1 MKKNQSKLFGAR
13 RSHLNASKLTSS
25 GGSFRFWLG
34 PVLLCALLIFAAIS
48 KQSEAFQATTS
59 AVQSEPV
66 VAIGSEYENS
76 IQLLNNRFRVDNDV
90 DEITMIFFREQGS
103 APIVLVKPDGS
114 KLSLVLG
121 RENKEFIWFETDTY
135 DMITIK
141 KPMPGPWQAVGQILP
156 ESKIMVIADIGLNV
170 QPIPSPVYTGEIIKQ
185 TATLTNAGQPI
196 DFTAFRD
203 VITLNIDFI
212 SANNPN
218 YENFGLGAR
227 RVASFQDN
235 GTGFDEYGADGI
247 FTGQFDLSI
256 PPGEWRPTFS
266 VVTPMYTREIVNKNV
281 VLLPSPIFVDV
292 ILDKTEDI
300 NDASETIQLEKGS
313 HIITI
318 DVDRDE
324 IDMRTLIYDGIVRY
338 PNGDTENVSFTYS
351 NDEVKTIDVINNGY
365 GTFRFKMTAYAT
377 NLKGRDI
384 VLDVPEFSF
393 RTEAPPPPPPEPTEE
408 ELEAIAEAEAEAE
421 ARRLAEIE
429 ANRPMTTQEII
440 IAALMVNSAIIVVG
454 GIGLF
459 IFLNIRN
466 NPSDHLFIKAKNK
479 IMPLVNKLKN
489 IKKKKDKSEDEANGK
504 DKKASKK
511 ADEKIS
517 KKDDEKQGEKQ
528 AEAN

>member
-1 MKKNQSKLFGAR
+1 MKKNPSKLFGAR
-13 RSHLNASKLTSS
+13 RSHINASKLTSS

-34 PVLLCALLIFAAIS
+34 PVLLCALLLFAAIS
-48 KQSEAFQATTS
+48 KQSEAFQASERTN
-59 AVQSEPV
+59 QSDPV
-66 VAIGSEYENS
+66 VAIGSDYENS

-121 RENKEFIWFETDTY
+121 RENKEFTWFETDTY

-170 QPIPSPVYTGEIIKQ
+170 QPIPSPVYSGEIIKQ

-203 VITLNIDFI
+203 VITLNIDFV

-235 GTGFDEYGADGI
+235 GTGFDESGADGV
-247 FTGQFDLSI
+247 FTGQFDLNI

-266 VVTPMYTREIVNKNV
+266 VVTPMYTREIVNENV
-281 VLLPSPIFVDV
+281 VLLPNPILISVD
-292 ILDKTEDI
+292 LDETKEGSEVGE
-300 NDASETIQLEKGS
+300 ASHNKKGS
-313 HIITI
+313 HIITV
-318 DVDRDE
+318 DVNRNE
-324 IDMRTLIYDGIVRY
+324 IDMRSLIYDGIVRY
-338 PNGDTENVSFTYS
+338 PNGDSENVSFTYF
-351 NDEVKTIDVINNGY
+351 NDEAKTIEVTNSDF
-365 GTFRFKMTAYAT
+365 GTYRFKMTAYAT

-393 RTEAPPPPPPEPTEE
+393 RTEAPPPPPPGPTAE
-408 ELEAIAEAEAEAE
+408 ELEAIAKAEAEIE
-421 ARRLAEIE
+421 AQRLAEIE
-429 ANRPMTTQEII
+429 ANRPMTTKEIV
-440 IAALMVNSAIIVVG
+440 IAALLVNSAIIVIG
-454 GIGLF
+454 GIVLF

-466 NPSDHLFIKAKNK
+466 NPNDHLFIKLKSK
-479 IMPLVNKLKN
+479 FIPLVDKLKSL
-489 IKKKKDKSEDEANGK
+489 KKKNEQSEGDADKKDKKSDAKSEKNDGK
-504 DKKASKK
+504 DKAEKQTKAS
-511 ADEKIS
+511 
-517 KKDDEKQGEKQ
+517 
-528 AEAN
+528 

>member
-1 MKKNQSKLFGAR
+1 MRKNQSRLFGAR
-13 RSHLNASKLTSS
+13 RSHINASKLTSS

-48 KQSEAFQATTS
+48 KQSEAFQAATNTS
-59 AVQSEPV
+59 SSEPV

-90 DEITMIFFREQGS
+90 DEVTMIFFREQGS

-121 RENKEFIWFETDTY
+121 RENKDFIWFETDTY

-141 KPMPGPWQAVGQILP
+141 NPMPGPWQAVGQILP

-170 QPIPSPVYTGEIIKQ
+170 QPIPSPVYSGESIKQ
-185 TATLTNAGQPI
+185 TASLTNAGQPI

-203 VITLNIDFI
+203 VITLNIDFV

-266 VVTPMYTREIVNKNV
+266 VVTPMYTREIVNQDV
-281 VLLPSPIFVDV
+281 VLLPSPIIIDV
-292 ILDKTEDI
+292 ILDKTEEV
-300 NDASETIQLEKGS
+300 NESGETVQLEKGS

-318 DVDRDE
+318 DVDRDQ
-324 IDMRTLIYDGIVRY
+324 IDMRTLIYDGTIRY
-338 PNGDTENVSFTYS
+338 PNGDTENVSFTYA
-351 NDEVKTIDVINNGY
+351 NDKVKSIEVLNNDY

-377 NLKGRDI
+377 NVMGRDI

-393 RTEAPPPPPPEPTEE
+393 TTEAPPPPPPEPTEE
-408 ELEAIAEAEAEAE
+408 ELEAIAEAAAEAE
-421 ARRLAEIE
+421 AKRLAEIE

-440 IAALMVNSAIIVVG
+440 IAALMVNSAIIVIG

-459 IFLNIRN
+459 LFLNIRN
-466 NPSDHLFIKAKNK
+466 NPSDHLFIKAKSK
-479 IMPLVNKLKN
+479 FMLLVDQLKN
-489 IKKKKDKSEDEANGK
+489 LKKKKDKTEGEADGK
-504 DKKASKK
+504 DKNASKK
-511 ADEKIS
+511 VDEKGS
-517 KKDDEKQGEKQ
+517 KKGVKEESEKQ